1 MNSKYAQAELAGS
14 PEAVAS
20 ANPFRKYQ
28 VITVSLLLV
37 IGIINYVDRSALS
50 IANTSIQRDMGITP
64 SQMGILLSAFSLA
77 YAFSQ
82 LPLGMIIDRL
92 GSKISLGAAL
102 LGWSVAQTASG
113 LINSFSAFIG
123 LRVVLGIGEAPM
135 FPSAAKALAEW
146 FEAEKRG
153 TPTGIVLSSTC
164 IGPCLAPPLL
174 TLLMVTWGWRGMFI
188 VTGVFGILVAACWFA
203 FYKSKARYLAELP
216 AEERERLLA
225 TQVHKQPVASA
236 RPSVRT
242 QLAAWAELFRHKS
255 TWGAVLGF
263 MGVIYMLWLHL
274 TWLPGYFE
282 REHGLS
288 LYQTAW
294 VVSLAYVFGA
304 LGTIV
309 AGRICDRLVKNGAS
323 VLGSR
328 KRVVVTALF
337 AAAAFTVPLSF
348 GSGFMLSVAL
358 LCCALFS
365 VNMASSTAWM
375 IANTVVD
382 SQRVASFG
390 SIQNFGGYLAGSVAP
405 IVTGFSIQQT
415 GSFASAFLISA
426 AVAAV
431 AAMAYVLLLKQ
442 PVSTD
447 Q

>member
-50 IANTSIQRDMGITP
+50 IANTSIQRDKGITP

-92 GSKISLGAAL
+92 GSKISLGASL

-225 TQVHKQPVASA
+225 TQACKQPEASA
-236 RPSVRT
+236 RPSLRA

-358 LCCALFS
+358 LCCALFC

>member
-1 MNSKYAQAELAGS
+1 MNTKPAQAELGRK
-14 PEAVAS
+14 PGRVAN
-20 ANPFRKYQ
+20 ANPYKKYQ

-64 SQMGILLSAFSLA
+64 SEMGILLSAFSLA
-77 YAFSQ
+77 YALAQ
-82 LPLGMIIDRL
+82 LPLGVIIDRL
-92 GSKISLGAAL
+92 GSKVSLGAAL

-113 LINSFSAFIG
+113 LINSFSSFIG
-123 LRVVLGIGEAPM
+123 LRILLGIGEAPM

-164 IGPCLAPPLL
+164 IGPCIAPPLL
-174 TLLMVTWGWRGMFI
+174 TLLMITWGWRGMFI
-188 VTGVFGILVAACWFA
+188 VTGVFGIVIAICWFA
-203 FYKSKARYLAELP
+203 FYKSKERYLAELP
-216 AEERERLLA
+216 DEERDRLMASQAL
-225 TQVHKQPVASA
+225 PVVTP
-236 RPSVRT
+236 RPT
-242 QLAAWAELFRHKS
+242 IKEQLSAWAELFRHKT

-309 AGRICDRLVKNGAS
+309 AGRICDRLVKKGAS
-323 VLGSR
+323 ILGSR
-328 KRVVVTALF
+328 KIVVVTALLL
-337 AAAAFTVPLSF
+337 AAAFTVPLSF
-348 GSGFMLSVAL
+348 GSGIVLSVAL

-365 VNMASSTAWM
+365 INMASSTAWM

-382 SQRVASFG
+382 SRRVASFG

-405 IVTGFSIQQT
+405 IVTGFSIQQS

-426 AVAAV
+426 AVASV

-442 PVSTD
+442 PISTD
-447 Q
+447 K

>member
-1 MNSKYAQAELAGS
+1 MTTKYAQAELARA

-20 ANPFRKYQ
+20 PNPFKKYQ
-28 VITVSLLLV
+28 FITVSLLLV

-216 AEERERLLA
+216 AEARERLLA
-225 TQVHKQPVASA
+225 TQAHQQPVTTA
-236 RPSVRT
+236 RPSLRA
-242 QLAAWAELFRHKS
+242 QLGAWAELFSHKS

-304 LGTIV
+304 FGTII

-328 KRVVVTALF
+328 KLVVVSALF

-348 GSGFMLSVAL
+348 GSGFLLSVGL

-382 SQRVASFG
+382 SRRVASFG

-447 Q
+447 S

>member
-1 MNSKYAQAELAGS
+1 MNTKYAQPGLARE

-20 ANPFRKYQ
+20 SNPFRKYQ

-174 TLLMVTWGWRGMFI
+174 TLLMITWGWRGMFI

-203 FYKSKARYLAELP
+203 FYKSKAQYLAELP
-216 AEERERLLA
+216 AEERELLLA
-225 TQVHKQPVASA
+225 AQAHKQAVASA
-236 RPSVRT
+236 RPSVQA

-309 AGRICDRLVKNGAS
+309 AGRICDRLVKHGAS

-328 KRVVVTALF
+328 KRVVVTALL

-348 GSGFMLSVAL
+348 GSGFLLSVAL

-447 Q
+447 R

>member
-1 MNSKYAQAELAGS
+1 MNTKYAQPGLAREA
-14 PEAVAS
+14 EAVAS
-20 ANPFRKYQ
+20 SNPFRKYQ

-216 AEERERLLA
+216 AEAREQLLA
-225 TQVHKQPVASA
+225 AQAHKQAVPSA
-236 RPSVRT
+236 RPSVQA
-242 QLAAWAELFRHKS
+242 QLTAWAELFRHKS

-309 AGRICDRLVKNGAS
+309 AGRICDRLVKHGAS

-348 GSGFMLSVAL
+348 GSGFLLSVAL

-447 Q
+447 C

>member
-1 MNSKYAQAELAGS
+1 MNTKYAEAELNRK
-14 PEAVAS
+14 PETVAS
-20 ANPFRKYQ
+20 SNPFKKYQ

-77 YAFSQ
+77 YALAQ
-82 LPLGMIIDRL
+82 LPLGVIIDRL

-113 LINSFSAFIG
+113 LINTFSAFIG
-123 LRVVLGIGEAPM
+123 LRIVLGIGEAPM
-135 FPSAAKALAEW
+135 FPSAAKALSEW

-164 IGPCLAPPLL
+164 IGPCIAPPLL
-174 TLLMVTWGWRGMFI
+174 TLLMVNWGWRGMFI
-188 VTGVFGILVAACWFA
+188 ATGVFGIVIAACWFA
-203 FYKSKARYLAELP
+203 FYKSKERFLAELP

-225 TQVHKQPVASA
+225 TQAQRQAAVTAI
-236 RPSVRT
+236 PSVKA
-242 QLAAWAELFRHKS
+242 QLSAWAELFQHKS

-294 VVSLAYVFGA
+294 IVSLAYVFGA

-309 AGRICDRLVKNGAS
+309 AGRFCDRLVKNGAT

-328 KRVVVTALF
+328 KLVVVCALF
-337 AAAAFTVPLSF
+337 SAAAFTIPLSL
-348 GSGFMLSVAL
+348 GSGFILSVVL
-358 LCCALFS
+358 LCGALFS

-382 SQRVASFG
+382 SRRVASFG

-405 IVTGFSIQQT
+405 IVTGFSIQQS

-426 AVAAV
+426 AVASV
-431 AAMAYVLLLKQ
+431 AAMAYVLLLKL
-442 PVSTD
+442 PISTD
-447 Q
+447 K

>member
-1 MNSKYAQAELAGS
+1 MNTKYAQPGLARE

-20 ANPFRKYQ
+20 SNPFRKYQ

-174 TLLMVTWGWRGMFI
+174 TLLMITWGWRGMFI

-203 FYKSKARYLAELP
+203 FYKSKAQYLAELP
-216 AEERERLLA
+216 AEEREQLLA
-225 TQVHKQPVASA
+225 AQAHKQAVPSA
-236 RPSVRT
+236 RPSVQA

-309 AGRICDRLVKNGAS
+309 AGRICDRLVKHGAS

-328 KRVVVTALF
+328 KRVVVTALL

-348 GSGFMLSVAL
+348 GSGFLLSVAL

-447 Q
+447 R

>member
-1 MNSKYAQAELAGS
+1 MNTKYAQAELAPS
-14 PEAVAS
+14 REAVAS
-20 ANPFRKYQ
+20 PNPFKKYQ

-216 AEERERLLA
+216 AEEREQLLA
-225 TQVHKQPVASA
+225 AQAHKQPAASA
-236 RPSVRT
+236 RPSLRA

-304 LGTIV
+304 FGTII

-442 PVSTD
+442 PVSAD

>member
-1 MNSKYAQAELAGS
+1 MNTKPAQAELGRK
-14 PEAVAS
+14 PDRVAN
-20 ANPFRKYQ
+20 ANPYKKYQ

-64 SQMGILLSAFSLA
+64 SEMGILLSAFSLA
-77 YAFSQ
+77 YALAQ
-82 LPLGMIIDRL
+82 LPLGVIIDRL
-92 GSKISLGAAL
+92 GSKVSLGAAL

-113 LINSFSAFIG
+113 LINSFSSFIG
-123 LRVVLGIGEAPM
+123 LRILLGIGEAPM

-164 IGPCLAPPLL
+164 IGPCIAPLLL
-174 TLLMVTWGWRGMFI
+174 TLLMITWGWRGMFI
-188 VTGVFGILVAACWFA
+188 VTGVFGIVIAICWFA
-203 FYKSKARYLAELP
+203 FYKSKERYLAELP
-216 AEERERLLA
+216 DEERDRLMASQAL
-225 TQVHKQPVASA
+225 PVVTP
-236 RPSVRT
+236 RPT
-242 QLAAWAELFRHKS
+242 IKEQLSAWAELFRHKT

-309 AGRICDRLVKNGAS
+309 AGRICDRLVKKGAS
-323 VLGSR
+323 ILGSR
-328 KRVVVTALF
+328 KIVVVTALLL
-337 AAAAFTVPLSF
+337 AAAFTVPLSF
-348 GSGFMLSVAL
+348 GSGIVLSVAL

-365 VNMASSTAWM
+365 INMASSTAWM

-382 SQRVASFG
+382 SRRVASFG

-405 IVTGFSIQQT
+405 IVTGFSIQQS

-426 AVAAV
+426 AVASV

-442 PVSTD
+442 PISTD
-447 Q
+447 K